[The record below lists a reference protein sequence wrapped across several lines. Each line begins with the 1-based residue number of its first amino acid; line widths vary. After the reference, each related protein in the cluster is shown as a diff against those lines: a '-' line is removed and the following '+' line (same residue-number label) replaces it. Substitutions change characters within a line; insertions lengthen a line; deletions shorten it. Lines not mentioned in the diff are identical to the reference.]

1 MLVGRATAVEHDRS
15 RRAVDAA
22 RERGELDDGDRG
34 PGGPGG
40 HGGNPNQKT
49 KGKEGKG
56 KAPRRAFEQNASD
69 AAERRAV
76 VTATETFEQREQRD
90 ADAVVAALAGNE
102 GVSVGEMGRRLLQG
116 TTGDRAA
123 MLREFLVAKKALDTS
138 VLLFH

>member
-1 MLVGRATAVEHDRS
+1 
-15 RRAVDAA
+15 
-22 RERGELDDGDRG
+22 
-34 PGGPGG
+34 
-40 HGGNPNQKT
+40 
-49 KGKEGKG
+49 
-56 KAPRRAFEQNASD
+56 
-69 AAERRAV
+69 